1 MNQFT
6 NLVLQWHHELS
17 NHIVFAVGILLLGGY
32 FLGSLAERLKLPSI
46 TGFIIAGLLL
56 GPSCLGF
63 VHHDLDKQLASI
75 TEIAL
80 SVIALV
86 IGSEFKL
93 SKLRKLGSRIIVITL
108 FQLFATSILVTF
120 ALVLAG
126 MSFPVAA
133 LLGAIASATAP
144 AATVAI
150 IRSLKARGKFV
161 DYLYGVVALDDAGC
175 IILFGIVAAF
185 AGAHLGGES
194 HFSAAIL
201 HSILEIIKVIMA
213 GIVTGLAIH
222 LFVNRLK
229 RKNAVMLVSLGLV
242 MLLCGTAIVFEFSML
257 LSCMTAGALMVNL
270 SSKNLKVINS
280 LNSLSPPLYAAFF
293 AIAGTELNLGV
304 LTSERVLLL
313 GTIFVFARAVGKY
326 GGVYFGAA
334 VSHSEPLI
342 KNYLGLC
349 MLPQAG
355 VAIGLVLYIQN
366 SGIIPDINMSNM
378 IMNIVLFSV
387 LFNELTGPP
396 LSKFAVIR
404 GAKL

>member
-1 MNQFT
+1 M
-6 NLVLQWHHELS
+6 
-17 NHIVFAVGILLLGGY
+17 LLLGGY
-32 FLGSLAERLKLPSI
+32 ILGALAEKIKLPSI

-56 GPSCLGF
+56 GPTCLGF
-63 VHHDLDKQLASI
+63 VHHDLNEQLGSI

-80 SVIALV
+80 SIIALV

-108 FQLFATSILVTF
+108 FQLFATFLLVTIALILV
-120 ALVLAG
+120 G
-126 MSFPVAA
+126 MKPSIAA

-150 IRSLKARGKFV
+150 IQSLKARGKFV

-175 IILFGIVAAF
+175 IILFGVIAAF
-185 AGAHLGGES
+185 AGSHLGGES
-194 HFSAAIL
+194 KFSYTIL
-201 HSILEIIKVIMA
+201 HSILEIVKAIAA
-213 GIVTGLAIH
+213 GIVTGILIHTFVRNIRRNNAI
-222 LFVNRLK
+222 L
-229 RKNAVMLVSLGLV
+229 LVSLGLV

-257 LSCMTAGALMVNL
+257 LSCMMAGALMVNL
-270 SSKNLKVINS
+270 SSKNLKVIES
-280 LNSLSPPLYAAFF
+280 LNTLAPPLYAAFF

-304 LTSERVLLL
+304 LTSGKVLLF
-313 GTIFVFARAVGKY
+313 GIVFVTARAIGKY
-326 GGVYFGAA
+326 GGVYLGAA
-334 VSHSEPLI
+334 VSRSESLI

-366 SGIIPDINMSNM
+366 SGLIPDIDISNM

-387 LFNELTGPP
+387 FFNELTGPP